1 MPPSPSLAQGA
12 VPAMAPRADESTS
25 LNQLGD
31 VPSGSPLEASGAPS
45 GELSTNKRDDAA
57 TSTRKRPST
66 EVAPGGA
73 KRQRVWGH
81 GVPALPDVAPLPT
94 PFDSEGGYLG
104 IASVED
110 RRMRGVRAS
119 GANMPKQTE
128 HRAGIDESRAPMS
141 KMEDIF
147 IDLTE
152 RAVNHCG
159 LETALEALRGRTL
172 QVATMCSGT
181 DAPIIGLRGVQASL
195 ATLRKPGLR
204 MRHCYSAEINPLKQN
219 LIAVNTDAEHIFRD
233 VTEMAVRDAAST
245 VYGANHKVPHNMDI
259 VIAGFSCVDF
269 SNLNPS
275 PKTLEERGES
285 GDTFSAMRMIAKKTN
300 PKILILENVKSAPWK
315 VLAQAFQPAHDRQFW
330 RKHPG
335 FAVQYGYFDS
345 KDYHI
350 PHMRN
355 RGYMVCMNR
364 QHIPDANE
372 RIKGWGGL
380 MPKLRMPASSSVEAF
395 LLPPEDSRL
404 MRAKE
409 HMQRDSRAT
418 NKTAEVAWLL
428 SRVRHEKY
436 REVYHLGT
444 GRPLTKWVEKGSCQ
458 PPDWMEYAWAKGQVE
473 RVQDTFEINFLRNFV
488 RYGVDSSSKLR
499 VWNLSQNVD
508 RDTDVSAWGITQCL
522 TPTGIHFLTLRGG
535 PIVGLETLSLQG
547 LPIDELVLN
556 RETDRELM
564 DLSGNAM
571 TTTLVT
577 AAILSAIMLVPRTL
591 GKPCLGNGTCITT
604 PWISHDFTSEPDYL
618 ECWDGSNVEVDVLA
632 CWAKESVRL
641 CKCEG
646 HAKVTSRQIYRC
658 TVCKHTA
665 CERCR
670 GTPKHTYRLCGPLQ
684 RRQPQDFIELAKKE
698 IPMRVQLKDLNLDTL
713 EQRMGDVTS
722 AELKAWIVF
731 EKFAKESF
739 EEELRFSSIRRTHC
753 WTITYTAPCSRLELV
768 FGGGKV
774 NWFFY
779 AKPNID
785 APNHSV
791 ARALLRFPIARMEVC
806 GQNIL
811 EGEWEFGLPWVRSY
825 PLRIKRTPTARSITA
840 YESMLGL
847 EHDRFKDN
855 TVWDKICIEGPEELM
870 HAGLDGQITGVYE
883 ARQQCGAAY
892 GSLHVQVQPTNPE
905 APMFFFL
912 DPDRIGPAKADHF
925 VFSRDVRRLDYGND
939 RHNIAYMEAAYR
951 SSTARET
958 ISKCYVPRKWLPINA
973 RLQPFEGTEAYYAVA
988 RPKFWNPD
996 IAIGITNKTLS
1007 HTGAEGTCKHAAEAL
1022 LECTIPISATDLTD
1036 YPDDNEMRAVD
1047 PTRLKRTLSQ
1057 LTFVLEQVRHLEGFK
1072 DKWRNLQVPDR
1083 IRKCET
1089 CSPSEPDLRWQF
1101 KQKGRIETIAPYE
1114 DERQALDYE
1123 KGMRNLPE
1131 AFSVQIRKLNLK
1143 CAALRI
1149 GLNVPALTHL
1159 ALAQLQVF
1167 PGSPRITS
1175 SATTTA
1181 KWRLD
1186 VNHRPSK
1193 PSLPEFIL
1201 QDNSGDP
1208 VIQHQFLVPGLNAD
1222 GAETLKLGAFQL
1234 RDDQKQALG
1243 WMIRREVDNDEAFE
1257 EREVQ
1262 EAVLAELGWRAEVMV
1277 SRPNT
1282 VLGGVCAD
1290 QVGFGK
1296 TATMIALIDRTMA
1309 LAEEYATYDIKGKIP
1324 LRATLVIAPPTICTQ
1339 WMQQDRKFL
1348 HRKHTILL
1356 LQDYNDYKRTTV
1368 SDFKEAHMVIVAW
1381 SLFNKPGFANDLAY
1395 AGGVPPGPKE
1405 GGRPFSTWFD
1415 KAYKELCKN
1424 IETLKNAASNAKLG
1438 DWLNESLR
1446 RARTDRELIRRVPF
1460 ERLRGN
1466 RYKRRWAVT
1475 KKEIKEHG
1483 SAEAFYTAME
1493 KAREDEIARIVE
1505 EAADNSITRN
1515 PFNLNTLDNLDK
1527 KLRIFDNITHPP
1539 LHMFSFYRVVL
1550 DEWTYVDEI
1559 VRKCVTSIHSKC
1571 RWVLSG
1577 TPPLDSF
1584 HDIKMFAAFL
1594 NVHLGRDDDSVA
1606 SMTGKAIRA
1615 FRKQRTSAELFRA
1628 FKLNFSHVWYEHR
1641 HSHAQDFLDFF
1652 VRQNS
1657 AKAEGIACTERNIVL
1672 PLAAMERI
1680 LYLEMEQALIA
1691 TSMRI
1696 VKPKKPLLGC
1706 VHGNNERI
1714 LLGSSS
1720 GEEALLKRSTVL
1732 DISGLIDVNN
1742 AGKPELK
1749 HRAVDYKTTKNILE
1763 EAFLKY
1769 EWLRRKY
1776 GEEKYGKTMME
1787 SFENF
1792 ELGDTEETLELKRMN
1807 ENMKKIYN
1815 KGLRRKRFKIEKSGP
1830 VESRTTSNNI
1840 RKLIVL
1846 WRDARRR
1853 LKYVVRAQRLQEWNA
1868 STHTPPVCEG
1878 CTQVIDSPES
1888 ITVSGNC
1895 GHFVCQ
1901 TCLEKQDESEQ
1912 CVIPDCGAPGQSH
1925 FFHSAA
1931 TLAAEDNADLRY
1943 GTKIDGIVELIK
1955 SLDADEQVLL
1965 FVQYDDLGIPLTN
1978 ALNAAG
1984 ITFYSLLQP
1993 TDAARITHLLAFQ
2006 DNPTPT
2012 HAHFRR
2018 VLILNSS
2025 TESSAGAN
2033 LTGANHVIFLSP
2045 LLANSR
2051 HHFAQSYIQCIGR
2064 ARRNGQT
2071 RKVHVHRFIALGTV
2085 DVDCYEHR
2093 LGCRLLQN
2101 EEDGR
2106 WRFVP
2111 ENELTN
2117 DELEMR
2123 YGTNATFDFDRAE
2136 DDEL

>member
-1 MPPSPSLAQGA
+1 
-12 VPAMAPRADESTS
+12 
-25 LNQLGD
+25 
-31 VPSGSPLEASGAPS
+31 
-45 GELSTNKRDDAA
+45 
-57 TSTRKRPST
+57 
-66 EVAPGGA
+66 
-73 KRQRVWGH
+73 
-81 GVPALPDVAPLPT
+81 
-94 PFDSEGGYLG
+94 
-104 IASVED
+104 
-110 RRMRGVRAS
+110 
-119 GANMPKQTE
+119 
-128 HRAGIDESRAPMS
+128 
-141 KMEDIF
+141 MEDIF

-152 RAVNHCG
+152 RAVTDCG
-159 LETALEALRGRTL
+159 LETALEAFRGRTL

-195 ATLRKPGLR
+195 ATLRKPGFQ

-233 VTEMAVRDAAST
+233 VTEMAARDVAST
-245 VYGANHKVPHNMDI
+245 VYGANHEVPHNMDV

-285 GDTFSAMRMIAKKTN
+285 GDTFGAMRMIAKKTN
-300 PKILILENVKSAPWK
+300 PKILILENVKAAPWER
-315 VLAQAFQPAHDRQFW
+315 LAKSFQPGHDSNFW
-330 RKHPG
+330 GKHPG
-335 FAVQYGYFDS
+335 FAVKYGFFDS

-355 RGYMVCMNR
+355 RGYMVCINR
-364 QHIPDANE
+364 RHIPDADKL
-372 RIKGWGGL
+372 IKRWGAL
-380 MPKLRMPASSSVEAF
+380 MPELRMPASSSVEAF

-418 NKTAEVAWLL
+418 SKTAEVAWLL

-444 GRPLTKWVEKGSCQ
+444 ARPLTKWVEKGSCQ
-458 PPDWMEYAWAKGQVE
+458 PPDWMEYVWAKGQGE
-473 RVQDTFEINFLRNFV
+473 RVQDTFEINYLRNYV

-577 AAILSAIMLVPRTL
+577 AAILSAIMLVPRAL
-591 GKPCLGNGTCITT
+591 GKTWSSNGKCMITT
-604 PWISHDFTSEPDYL
+604 PWISHDFTSEPRYL
-618 ECWDGSNVEVDVLA
+618 ECWDGSNVTVRVLA
-632 CWAKESVRL
+632 CRAEESVRL

-670 GTPKHTYRLCGPLQ
+670 GTPKHTYRPCGPSQ
-684 RRQPQDFIELAKKE
+684 RRQPQNFIELAKKNL
-698 IPMRVQLKDLNLDTL
+698 PMQVQLKDLNFDTL
-713 EQRMGDVTS
+713 KQPKERGDATL
-722 AELKAWIVF
+722 AEFEAWIIF
-731 EKFAKESF
+731 ERIAKKAF
-739 EEELRFSSIRRTHC
+739 EEELRFDSIKRTHC
-753 WTITYTAPCSRLELV
+753 WTITYTAPHSRLELV

-779 AKPNID
+779 AKPKIG
-785 APNHSV
+785 APNNSV
-791 ARALLRFPIARMEVC
+791 ARALLKLPIARMEVR
-806 GQNIL
+806 GQDIL

-825 PLRIKRTPTARSITA
+825 PLRIKRTPAARSITA
-840 YESMLGL
+840 YESTLGL
-847 EHDRFKDN
+847 EHDRFKDK

-883 ARQQCGAAY
+883 ARQLCGAAF

-912 DPDRIGPAKADHF
+912 DPNRTGPAKADHF
-925 VFSRDVRRLDYGND
+925 VFSRDVHRLDYGND

-951 SSTARET
+951 SSTTRET
-958 ISKCYVPRKWLPINA
+958 FSKCYIPRKWLPINA
-973 RLQPFEGTEAYYAVA
+973 YLQPFEGREAYYAVI

-996 IAIGITNKTLS
+996 IAIGITNKRLS

-1022 LECTIPISATDLTD
+1022 LECSIPISETDLTD
-1036 YPDDNEMRAVD
+1036 YPDDNVMRTVD
-1047 PTRLKRTLSQ
+1047 PTRLKTTLSQ

-1089 CSPSEPDLRWQF
+1089 CSPGEPDLRWQF

-1131 AFSVQIRKLNLK
+1131 AFSVQIRKLDLTWG
-1143 CAALRI
+1143 ALRI
-1149 GLNVPALTHL
+1149 GLNVPALAHL

-1167 PGSPRITS
+1167 PGSPCITS

-1186 VNHRPSK
+1186 VNHKPSK
-1193 PSLPEFIL
+1193 PFLPEFSL

-1222 GAETLKLGAFQL
+1222 DVEILTPGAFQL

-1243 WMIRREVDNDEAFE
+1243 WMIRRELDNGEAFE

-1277 SRPNT
+1277 SRRNK

-1296 TATMIALIDRTMA
+1296 TATMIALIDRTMP
-1309 LAEEYATYDIKGKIP
+1309 LAEEYATQEIKGKIP

-1339 WMQQDRKFL
+1339 WKQQDQKFL
-1348 HRKHTILL
+1348 LEKHCILL
-1356 LQDYNDYKRTTV
+1356 LRDYNDYKRTTV
-1368 SDFKEAHMVIVAW
+1368 SDFRKAHVVIIAW
-1381 SLFNKPGFANDLAY
+1381 SLFGKPGFASDLAY

-1415 KAYKELCKN
+1415 KAYKELSKN
-1424 IETLKNAASNAKLG
+1424 VETMKNAVSNGNFG
-1438 DWLNESLR
+1438 DWLNVNLR

-1460 ERLRGN
+1460 ERLRGS
-1466 RYKRRWAVT
+1466 RYIRRWEVT
-1475 KKEIKEHG
+1475 AEELQHWG

-1493 KAREDEIARIVE
+1493 EAREEEIAAIVE

-1515 PFNLNTLDNLDK
+1515 PFNLNSLDNLDK
-1527 KLRIFDNITHPP
+1527 THRTFDNVSHPP

-1584 HDIKMFAAFL
+1584 YDIKMFAAFL
-1594 NVHLGRDDDSVA
+1594 GVHLGRDDDSVA

-1657 AKAEGIACTERNIVL
+1657 AKAEGIACTEQTIVL

-1691 TSMRI
+1691 TSMR
-1696 VKPKKPLLGC
+1696 VAKPKKPLDGC

-1714 LLGSSS
+1714 LLRSSS

-1732 DISGLIDVNN
+1732 DISGLIDANN

-1749 HRAVDYKTTKNILE
+1749 HRAVDYKTTKNVLE
-1763 EAFLKY
+1763 DAFLRY

-1776 GEEKYGKTMME
+1776 GEEKYGKVMME
-1787 SFENF
+1787 SLENF

-1807 ENMKKIYN
+1807 ENMIKSYN
-1815 KGLRRKRFKIEKSGP
+1815 KGRPRGRFLLDKTGNFDLRK
-1830 VESRTTSNNI
+1830 TSNRI

-1853 LKYVVRAQRLQEWNA
+1853 LKYVVRARRLQEWNA

-1878 CTQVIDSPES
+1878 CSQVIDSPER
-1888 ITVSGNC
+1888 IAVSGNC
-1895 GHFVCQ
+1895 GHFVCRK
-1901 TCLEKQDESEQ
+1901 CLERQDETEQ
-1912 CVIPDCGAPGQSH
+1912 CVITECDAPAQSH
-1925 FFHSAA
+1925 YLHSAT
-1931 TLAAEDNADLRY
+1931 TLAADNNAGLRY
-1943 GTKIDGIVELIK
+1943 GSKIDAIVELIQ

-1965 FVQYDDLGIPLTN
+1965 FVQYDDLGTPIEN
-1978 ALNAAG
+1978 ALDAAR

-1993 TDAARITHLLAFQ
+1993 TDAARIRDLLGFQ
-2006 DNPTPT
+2006 DNPTP
-2012 HAHFRR
+2012 ADARFRR

-2033 LTGANHVIFLSP
+2033 LTGANHVIFVSP

-2064 ARRNGQT
+2064 ARRNGQ
-2071 RKVHVHRFIALGTV
+2071 KKMVHVHRFVALGTV

-2093 LGCRLLQN
+2093 LESRLVQD
-2101 EEDGR
+2101 EQDGR

-2111 ENELTN
+2111 ENELT
-2117 DELEMR
+2117 DGQLEIR
-2123 YGTNATFDFDRAE
+2123 NGTSAKFDFDRVE
-2136 DDEL
+2136 DDDL